1 MANKSLFKAFLLL
14 LASSL
19 SFLVLS
25 CSMDLEPA
33 WKKGTTLTIEMGAP
47 TAEQSRALLTQSGFL
62 YIVPGTKILGPYA
75 ISDGA
80 RFSTTDVNPGTYAS
94 FILVYSSYKI
104 DPEILQSALDGD
116 ESFIDALTRDVSGR
130 VSYGALRD
138 VTIKPSM
145 DNVVAATLVPA
156 VSSGL
161 IIDPVECCLEVPVNP
176 EEGEISVS
184 RFIKINNP
192 LIAESKESKVVGIEF
207 SINATTTDGGFL
219 PQANLPTDIPVY
231 AGDGKASP
239 TFIRKNYTDGI
250 ATYTGPLPAVKD
262 TLYISVS
269 FTPDKNRSAIHVSLV
284 QRIDTTVEPGYTTFM
299 TIGDSLEIY
308 SGKRFF
314 AYVHEKTET
323 SLYDQL
329 PAAFGMAVASG
340 TSVKIGLI
348 DTYTGEPW
356 VPNTGATYEAGFFV
370 DVLGKW
376 PDFSNPDLM
385 SYVNSGQL
393 FYDGMMHGYRK
404 ETFLGSVA
412 ATGLAGFDCANLVAV
427 KTVEIYDRFDA
438 EGLETS
444 EPAAD
449 VSWRMLERWDDNL
462 YHIPMPVLL
471 TGVYG
476 QFKEWNTKADG
487 TGSPYKPRDVYTPG
501 TTPLVLYAI
510 WVPDTEVPSGIFTVS
525 LTGAFD
531 YADCQI
537 AAVLQKVDP
546 DPASKNN
553 PLGFVFGTIATDG
566 SFEGSFTDYV
576 GYPLE
581 SLQAGDYSVTLFI
594 DATGQWLTL
603 SYYDLFDFSQG
614 SLFSGRPITYSGADG
629 FAESFTVTDF
639 AWLHT
644 ITAWAN
650 DGGATPYPVVF
661 SRPGGTIFTLAPTMT
676 PFTRAGYS
684 LAGWSMD
691 SFATIP
697 EYPLGSQITVTSD
710 LELFAVWTVPE
721 SVAVSVT
728 ITNPDSPV
736 FAFSGPAATVYTVPI
751 EVSVTDETD
760 TDLSNTYAWELNGVD
775 TGVSSSGIML
785 DFVNGVGKDS
795 YMIGMN
801 TLSLIVG
808 KTVDGVTNYYSDSYS
823 FEVTEPITP

>member
-1 MANKSLFKAFLLL
+1 
-14 LASSL
+14 
-19 SFLVLS
+19 
-25 CSMDLEPA
+25 
-33 WKKGTTLTIEMGAP
+33 MGAP

-75 ISDGA
+75 ISAGA

-116 ESFIDALTRDVSGR
+116 ESFIDSLTRDVSGR

-219 PQANLPTDIPVY
+219 PQANLPTVIPVY
-231 AGDGKASP
+231 ARDGKASS

-284 QRIDTTVEPGYTTFM
+284 QRIDTTV
-299 TIGDSLEIY
+299 D
-308 SGKRFF
+308 
-314 AYVHEKTET
+314 
-323 SLYDQL
+323 
-329 PAAFGMAVASG
+329 
-340 TSVKIGLI
+340 
-348 DTYTGEPW
+348 
-356 VPNTGATYEAGFFV
+356 
-370 DVLGKW
+370 
-376 PDFSNPDLM
+376 
-385 SYVNSGQL
+385 
-393 FYDGMMHGYRK
+393 
-404 ETFLGSVA
+404 
-412 ATGLAGFDCANLVAV
+412 
-427 KTVEIYDRFDA
+427 
-438 EGLETS
+438 
-444 EPAAD
+444 
-449 VSWRMLERWDDNL
+449 
-462 YHIPMPVLL
+462 
-471 TGVYG
+471 
-476 QFKEWNTKADG
+476 
-487 TGSPYKPRDVYTPG
+487 
-501 TTPLVLYAI
+501 
-510 WVPDTEVPSGIFTVS
+510 
-525 LTGAFD
+525 
-531 YADCQI
+531 
-537 AAVLQKVDP
+537 
-546 DPASKNN
+546 
-553 PLGFVFGTIATDG
+553 
-566 SFEGSFTDYV
+566 
-576 GYPLE
+576 
-581 SLQAGDYSVTLFI
+581 
-594 DATGQWLTL
+594 
-603 SYYDLFDFSQG
+603 
-614 SLFSGRPITYSGADG
+614 
-629 FAESFTVTDF
+629 
-639 AWLHT
+639 
-644 ITAWAN
+644 
-650 DGGATPYPVVF
+650 
-661 SRPGGTIFTLAPTMT
+661 
-676 PFTRAGYS
+676 
-684 LAGWSMD
+684 
-691 SFATIP
+691 
-697 EYPLGSQITVTSD
+697 
-710 LELFAVWTVPE
+710 PE

>member
-1 MANKSLFKAFLLL
+1 MANKSLFKAFSLL

-75 ISDGA
+75 VSAGA

-116 ESFIDALTRDVSGR
+116 ESFIDSLTRDVSGR

-161 IIDPVECCLEVPVNP
+161 IIDPVEFCLEVPVNP

-192 LIAESKESKVVGIEF
+192 LTPVVSKVTGIQF

-219 PQANLPTDIPVY
+219 PQANLPTVIPVY
-231 AGDGKASP
+231 APDGKASS

-284 QRIDTTVEPGYTTFM
+284 QRIDTTV
-299 TIGDSLEIY
+299 
-308 SGKRFF
+308 
-314 AYVHEKTET
+314 
-323 SLYDQL
+323 
-329 PAAFGMAVASG
+329 
-340 TSVKIGLI
+340 
-348 DTYTGEPW
+348 
-356 VPNTGATYEAGFFV
+356 
-370 DVLGKW
+370 
-376 PDFSNPDLM
+376 
-385 SYVNSGQL
+385 
-393 FYDGMMHGYRK
+393 
-404 ETFLGSVA
+404 
-412 ATGLAGFDCANLVAV
+412 
-427 KTVEIYDRFDA
+427 
-438 EGLETS
+438 
-444 EPAAD
+444 
-449 VSWRMLERWDDNL
+449 
-462 YHIPMPVLL
+462 
-471 TGVYG
+471 
-476 QFKEWNTKADG
+476 
-487 TGSPYKPRDVYTPG
+487 
-501 TTPLVLYAI
+501 
-510 WVPDTEVPSGIFTVS
+510 
-525 LTGAFD
+525 
-531 YADCQI
+531 
-537 AAVLQKVDP
+537 
-546 DPASKNN
+546 
-553 PLGFVFGTIATDG
+553 
-566 SFEGSFTDYV
+566 
-576 GYPLE
+576 
-581 SLQAGDYSVTLFI
+581 
-594 DATGQWLTL
+594 
-603 SYYDLFDFSQG
+603 
-614 SLFSGRPITYSGADG
+614 
-629 FAESFTVTDF
+629 
-639 AWLHT
+639 
-644 ITAWAN
+644 
-650 DGGATPYPVVF
+650 
-661 SRPGGTIFTLAPTMT
+661 
-676 PFTRAGYS
+676 
-684 LAGWSMD
+684 
-691 SFATIP
+691 
-697 EYPLGSQITVTSD
+697 
-710 LELFAVWTVPE
+710 
-721 SVAVSVT
+721 AVSVT

-751 EVSVTDETD
+751 EVSVMDETD
-760 TDLSNTYAWELNGVD
+760 SDLSNTYAWKLNGVD